1 MYVHSNFNLNQNF
14 LEAGCYTA
22 IVEEVFFDET
32 YDGTQKITVKYSV
45 PKDGIDYML
54 RCTFKSSGPERW
66 NRFMDHLQALGV
78 GLDHIEDY
86 KGKQVGLT
94 FRLVN
99 ENGRTFQNV
108 TALEP

>member
-1 MYVHSNFNLNQNF
+1 MFKGNFTNHNF
-14 LEAGCYTA
+14 LAAGSYTA
-22 IVEEVFFDET
+22 TVEEIFFDEN
-32 YDGTQKITVKYSV
+32 YDGSQTITVKYAI
-45 PKDGIDYML
+45 PNNGIDYMVK
-54 RCTFKSSGPERW
+54 CTFKSTGPERW

-108 TALEP
+108 TKLEP